1 MTLLDVVLFRRTRDA
16 SEEAPARGGKRR
28 ARLPWPSPYWLG
40 VASEPD
46 PWWWW
51 SWSWSPTKGDWR
63 GSDLLR
69 THTVWALASGRR
81 GVQRRRRG
89 DTPGEWAITVRRP
102 PQASFPA
109 YCLVLLDR
117 SCAAPT
123 RSLGSRASCL
133 ALLATSRHA
142 RSQVTPLPPTQ
153 GRIAPSHARGRAP
166 GRWSSTSSRRSAARG

>member
-51 SWSWSPTKGDWR
+51 SWSWSPTKR
-63 GSDLLR
+63 GLA
-69 THTVWALASGRR
+69 WIAPCALKQFGRSRRAACSG
-81 GVQRRRRG
+81 RRRG